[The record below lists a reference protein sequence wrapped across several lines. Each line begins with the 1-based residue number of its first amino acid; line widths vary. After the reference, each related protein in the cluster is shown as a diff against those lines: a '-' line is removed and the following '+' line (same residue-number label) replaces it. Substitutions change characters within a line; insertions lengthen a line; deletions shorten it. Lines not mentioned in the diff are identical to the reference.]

1 MWLYLRNSV
10 YLCIEKYV
18 LIMNKSM
25 YDSYMKMEMV
35 PAGAILDH
43 IVSKQQRTK
52 TEIAALAGLI
62 PQRLNDLIKGN
73 RRFTP
78 QVSIALEKA
87 LGIDQ
92 RGFFYLLQTNHDI
105 YLAKRTE
112 MDNRRTPNL
121 RVLTKT
127 TFWDVDV
134 SKIDWLRAQQWA
146 LRRVLEYGNA
156 EEIRELDRFY
166 GHEALLSVLIN
177 PAGFRLY
184 DQAKL
189 NYERAM
195 I

>member
-1 MWLYLRNSV
+1 
-10 YLCIEKYV
+10 
-18 LIMNKSM
+18 M

-78 QVSIALEKA
+78 QVSIALEKT

-92 RGFFYLLQTNHDI
+92 TGFFYLLQSNHDI
-105 YLAKRTE
+105 YLAKKAE

-121 RVLTKT
+121 QVQTKT
-127 TFWDVDV
+127 TFWDVDI
-134 SKIDWLRAQQWA
+134 SKIDWIRAQQWA

-166 GHEALLSVLIN
+166 GHEALLSVLNN
-177 PAGFRLY
+177 PTGFRLY

>member
-1 MWLYLRNSV
+1 
-10 YLCIEKYV
+10 
-18 LIMNKSM
+18 MNKTM

-35 PAGAILDH
+35 PAGAILEH

-52 TEIAALAGLI
+52 AEIAALSGLI

-78 QVSIALEKA
+78 QTSIAIEKV
-87 LGIDQ
+87 LGIDEP
-92 RGFFYLLQTNHDI
+92 GFFYLLQSNHDI
-105 YLAKRTE
+105 YLAKRAE
-112 MDNRRTPNL
+112 MDQAKTPNL
-121 RVLTKT
+121 QILTKT

-134 SKIDWLRAQQWA
+134 SKIDWVRARQWA

-166 GHEALLSVLIN
+166 GHEALMTVYNN

-184 DQAKL
+184 DQVKRNFERAKL
-189 NYERAM
+189 
-195 I
+195 

>member
-92 RGFFYLLQTNHDI
+92 TGFFYLLQSNHDI

>member
-1 MWLYLRNSV
+1 MRDSV
-10 YLCIEKYV
+10 YLCGEKLV

-25 YDSYMKMEMV
+25 YDSYMRMEMV

-52 TEIAALAGLI
+52 TEISALAGLI

-92 RGFFYLLQTNHDI
+92 TGFFYLLQSNHDI
-105 YLAKRTE
+105 YLAKRSE
-112 MDNRRTPNL
+112 KDNRRTPNL
-121 RVLTKT
+121 QVLTKT

-134 SKIDWLRAQQWA
+134 SKIDWIRAQQWA

-166 GHEALLSVLIN
+166 GHEALLSVLNN
-177 PAGFRLY
+177 PVGFRLY

>member
-1 MWLYLRNSV
+1 
-10 YLCIEKYV
+10 
-18 LIMNKSM
+18 M

-52 TEIAALAGLI
+52 TEIAALAGL
-62 PQRLNDLIKGN
+62 Q
-73 RRFTP
+73 T
-78 QVSIALEKA
+78 
-87 LGIDQ
+87 
-92 RGFFYLLQTNHDI
+92 GFFYLLQSNHDI
-105 YLAKRTE
+105 YLAKRAE

-121 RVLTKT
+121 QVLTKT

-134 SKIDWLRAQQWA
+134 SKIDWIRAQQWA

-166 GHEALLSVLIN
+166 GHEALMSVLNN

>member
-52 TEIAALAGLI
+52 TEIAALSGLI

-92 RGFFYLLQTNHDI
+92 TGFFYLLQSNHDI
-105 YLAKRTE
+105 YLAKKTE
-112 MDNRRTPNL
+112 MENRRTPNL

-166 GHEALLSVLIN
+166 GHEALLTVLIN

>member
-1 MWLYLRNSV
+1 MV
-10 YLCIEKYV
+10 
-18 LIMNKSM
+18 MNKSM

-78 QVSIALEKA
+78 QVSIALEKT

-92 RGFFYLLQTNHDI
+92 TGFFYLLQSNHDI
-105 YLAKRTE
+105 YLAKRSE

-121 RVLTKT
+121 QVLSKT

-134 SKIDWLRAQQWA
+134 SKIDWIRAQQWA

-166 GHEALLSVLIN
+166 GHEALLSVLNN
-177 PAGFRLY
+177 PVGFRLY